1 MLTWT
6 MQTQIGTP
14 LLVEEMLTELVRD
27 NIEIIHVINEQDI
40 DVIIKHVKHKK
51 DPNFLR
57 FLAVL
62 CVCDDSAVHSHQARS
77 C

>member
-1 MLTWT
+1 
-6 MQTQIGTP
+6 
-14 LLVEEMLTELVRD
+14 MLTELVRD

-62 CVCDDSAVHSHQARS
+62 CVCDDSAVHSHQAS
-77 C
+77 N